1 MIQEPVFTDPLNLP
15 ADLVLEWK
23 AVLWAPTFRACIC
36 AFEFQRGKEE
46 VGMVAFICLPSV
58 SACFFV
64 PRSVL
69 DLCFNETL
77 TVIAE
82 MSINQDQ
89 RVSVLAPSLS
99 NGQVPHI
106 CWDAH

>member
-1 MIQEPVFTDPLNLP
+1 M
-15 ADLVLEWK
+15 
-23 AVLWAPTFRACIC
+23 LWAPTFRACIG

-58 SACFFV
+58 SVCFLV

-69 DLCFNETL
+69 GLCFNETL
-77 TVIAE
+77 TFVAE
-82 MSINQDQ
+82 MSIDQDQ

-99 NGQVPHI
+99 NYQVPTPYMLG
-106 CWDAH
+106 CTLNSLQNFGGSVPLGFLK

>member
-1 MIQEPVFTDPLNLP
+1 M
-15 ADLVLEWK
+15 
-23 AVLWAPTFRACIC
+23 LWAPTFRACIC

-46 VGMVAFICLPSV
+46 VGMVAFIRSPSV
-58 SACFFV
+58 SACFLV
-64 PRSVL
+64 PWSVL
-69 DLCFNETL
+69 GLYFNETL

-89 RVSVLAPSLS
+89 RVSVFGPSLS